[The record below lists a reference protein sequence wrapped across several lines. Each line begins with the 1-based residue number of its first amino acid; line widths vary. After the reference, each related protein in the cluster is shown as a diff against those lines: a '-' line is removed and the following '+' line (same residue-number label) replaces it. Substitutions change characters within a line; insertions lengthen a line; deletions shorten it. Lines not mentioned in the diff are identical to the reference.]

1 MKTKKT
7 MDVNQMGLVPLAQ
20 DELTKVNGGVGPIV
34 AVAIVGG
41 GGLIALAGA
50 YQTGHNIGTLAYNT
64 FTNCYYGG
72 ATFGQGFGAALGS
85 GFLGGWHVNRPRV
98 N

>member
-1 MKTKKT
+1 MKQKKDLNK
-7 MDVNQMGLVPLAQ
+7 MELAPLTQ
-20 DELTKVNGGVGPIV
+20 DELTKVSGGVGPIA

-72 ATFGQGFGAALGS
+72 ASFGQGFGAALGS
-85 GFLGGWHVNRPRV
+85 GFLGGWHVNRPML